1 VAEVFKPGDHAST
14 FGGNPVACRA
24 ALAVLNILL
33 KESFLEQVHEKGRF
47 FMAGL
52 RRLGSSFPD
61 LVGEVRGLGLMAAL
75 ELREPLAGPA
85 QQSCQ
90 EKGLLVNAIGDKI
103 LRFLPP
109 LIAAEAE
116 LDQALAILEQV
127 LAGLL

>member
-1 VAEVFKPGDHAST
+1 
-14 FGGNPVACRA
+14 
-24 ALAVLNILL
+24 VLNILL